1 MIHFLRVKRELMKL
15 IYWGNLLENLKSM
28 GNKLRIQKIGLWITL
43 TSEKRRVN
51 SQFNE
56 EYIMN
61 SRGLDGSEMIM
72 IGQGESDILSG
83 CKGSSNIY
91 EKSPKAG
98 LASRW
103 QWIWGERD

>member
-1 MIHFLRVKRELMKL
+1 
-15 IYWGNLLENLKSM
+15 
-28 GNKLRIQKIGLWITL
+28 
-43 TSEKRRVN
+43 
-51 SQFNE
+51 
-56 EYIMN
+56 MN

-98 LASRW
+98 LASR
-103 QWIWGERD
+103 